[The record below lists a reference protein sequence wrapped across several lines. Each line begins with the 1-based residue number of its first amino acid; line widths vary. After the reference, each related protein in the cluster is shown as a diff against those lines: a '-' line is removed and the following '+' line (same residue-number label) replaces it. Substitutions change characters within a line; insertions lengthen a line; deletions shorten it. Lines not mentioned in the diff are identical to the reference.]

1 MDMSEQEMNSYRF
14 ISGQEP
20 TDEMLAQIMK
30 EVARDAKERQD
41 QATQAYFLQMR
52 SNAAKKKAKWA
63 ERINQAI
70 NG

>member
-1 MDMSEQEMNSYRF
+1 MSEQEMNSYRF

-30 EVARDAKERQD
+30 EVAQDAKERQV
-41 QATQAYFLQMR
+41 QATNAYFTQMR
-52 SNAAKKKAKWA
+52 LNAAIKKAKWA